1 VEQPYRIFGSEMSP
15 YSVKVRSYFRYKKIA
30 HEWIVR
36 TTANQ
41 AEFSRYARLPLVP
54 LVVTPSE
61 DVLQDSTPTI
71 EALEII
77 YPDSSIHPADPTL
90 AFLSSLIEEYGDEWG
105 NKIMFHFR
113 WWHEDDQRAAAR
125 VLAHSRVISNN
136 ESEVASEAKNI
147 RERMISRRYFTGS
160 SAANADLIK
169 TYRDD
174 LIAIL
179 EKHLVDRS
187 YLFGQRPAFA
197 DFGLAPEL
205 YELATDPTGGGV
217 IKTKAPLTLAWC
229 QRMLEPKND
238 GDFEEWTTLAPTLN
252 PLLKNIG
259 QFFLPW
265 TDANATALLKQQD
278 NFKVALD
285 GKFYEQQPQKY
296 HAKSLQKLRLRF
308 GAMEDRSA
316 LEKILL
322 EAGCLKWLSS

>member
-1 VEQPYRIFGSEMSP
+1 MEQSYRIFGSEMSP

-30 HEWIVR
+30 HEWIIR

-41 AEFSRYARLPLVP
+41 EEFSRYARLPLVP

-61 DVLQDSTPTI
+61 DVLQDSTPII
-71 EALEII
+71 ETLEKI
-77 YPDSSIHPADPTL
+77 YPDSSIHPAEPTL
-90 AFLSSLIEEYGDEWG
+90 AFLSALIEEYGDEWG

-147 RERMISRRYFTGS
+147 RERMIGRRYFTGS

-174 LIAIL
+174 LISIL
-179 EKHLVDRS
+179 EQHLVDRP
-187 YLFGQRPAFA
+187 YLFGRRPAFA

-217 IKTKAPLTLAWC
+217 MKTRAPLTLAWC

-238 GDFEEWTTLAPTLN
+238 GHFEEWATLAPTL
-252 PLLKNIG
+252 
-259 QFFLPW
+259 
-265 TDANATALLKQQD
+265 TALLENIGRFFSNLSTKNDSARICSFDIYGVSAAPTLYPHSQSR
-278 NFKVALD
+278 VLC
-285 GKFYEQQPQKY
+285 
-296 HAKSLQKLRLRF
+296 SLGLRHF
-308 GAMEDRSA
+308 
-316 LEKILL
+316 
-322 EAGCLKWLSS
+322 

>member
-1 VEQPYRIFGSEMSP
+1 MEQPYRIFGSEMSP

-71 EALEII
+71 EALETI

-136 ESEVASEAKNI
+136 ESEVASEAK
-147 RERMISRRYFTGS
+147 IS
-160 SAANADLIK
+160 
-169 TYRDD
+169 
-174 LIAIL
+174 
-179 EKHLVDRS
+179 EK
-187 YLFGQRPAFA
+187 G
-197 DFGLAPEL
+197 
-205 YELATDPTGGGV
+205 
-217 IKTKAPLTLAWC
+217 
-229 QRMLEPKND
+229 
-238 GDFEEWTTLAPTLN
+238 
-252 PLLKNIG
+252 
-259 QFFLPW
+259 
-265 TDANATALLKQQD
+265 
-278 NFKVALD
+278 
-285 GKFYEQQPQKY
+285 
-296 HAKSLQKLRLRF
+296 
-308 GAMEDRSA
+308 
-316 LEKILL
+316 
-322 EAGCLKWLSS
+322 